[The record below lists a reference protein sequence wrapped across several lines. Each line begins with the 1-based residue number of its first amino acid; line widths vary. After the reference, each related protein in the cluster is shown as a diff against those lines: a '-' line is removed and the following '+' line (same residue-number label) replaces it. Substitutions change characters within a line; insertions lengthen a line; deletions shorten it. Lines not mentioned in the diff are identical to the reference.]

1 MQRRPSFEDLFSL
14 SPNAYLVLDPAF
26 IVLDANPA
34 YLALTG
40 HTREDFYGRRL
51 QDVYAL
57 DLQGAEDCL
66 RQMLDSLGRVVAQAA
81 PDRLPSLCLN
91 PLGEAAE
98 GQGQHVR
105 YWSVTHTPMLSAT
118 GEVTAVLQHV
128 ADITEQRCS
137 ERELA
142 EARAQLELLLSER
155 TRELASSEAE
165 RKVAEA
171 ALLQAQQLEAVGKL
185 TGGIAHDFNN
195 MLQIIGGNLQLLKRS
210 LASDVAA
217 QRRLESAVSGVQR
230 GARLASQLLAFASRQ
245 RLEPQAVELG
255 ELLGEMRELLDGSLG
270 RGAQLDIDTDPALWP
285 VFADVGNLQ
294 GAILNLVVNARDA
307 IAGAGRVLLRV
318 RNVTLDAAMS
328 AVWPEARPGDYV
340 KLSVIDEGAGMA
352 AEVVEHAFEPFFTT
366 KQDSNASGLG
376 LSMVYGFVRQS
387 GGFVVLESEEHRG
400 TAVHIY
406 LPRELM
412 SADSGIPAADTAVSE
427 KVSAPVENAG
437 SCMLRV
443 LLVEDDPTL
452 RMLTG
457 EVIGELGHHV
467 VLSESAEA
475 ALEQLAAQ
483 RFDVLLTDV
492 GLAGM
497 NGIELARIAREQDAE
512 LAVVIASGYAVD
524 AKAQGLPG
532 VQTMLKPYDIH
543 QVRSLLGA
551 IQEAR
556 GG

>member
-1 MQRRPSFEDLFSL
+1 MQRRPSFEDLFRL

-34 YLALTG
+34 YLELVGCANEELC
-40 HTREDFYGRRL
+40 GRRL
-51 QDVYAL
+51 QDL
-57 DLQGAEDCL
+57 PSLNLSGSEGCL
-66 RQMLDSLGRVVAQAA
+66 RQMLDSLGRVLAQATT
-81 PDRLPSLCLN
+81 DRLSSLCLVR
-91 PLGEAAE
+91 LGETAE
-98 GQGQHVR
+98 GLGPLER
-105 YWSVTHTPMLSAT
+105 YWSVTHTPVLNEA
-118 GEVTAVLQHV
+118 GDVTAVLQHV
-128 ADITEQRCS
+128 VDMTEQRRN
-137 ERELA
+137 EQELA
-142 EARAQLELLLSER
+142 ESRARLEAQVSER

-165 RKVAEA
+165 RKVTEA
-171 ALLQAQQLEAVGKL
+171 ALLQAQKLEAVGKL

-210 LASDVAA
+210 LADNEAA

-245 RLEPQAVELG
+245 RLEPQTVELG
-255 ELLGEMRELLDGSLG
+255 GLLGEMRDLLDGSLG
-270 RGAQLDIDTDPALWP
+270 RGARLDIDSDASLWP

-294 GAILNLVVNARDA
+294 GAILNLIVNARDA
-307 IAGAGRVLLRV
+307 IAGAGRVLLRL
-318 RNVTLDAAMS
+318 RNVSLDAATS

-340 KLSVIDEGAGMA
+340 KLSVIDEGMGMT
-352 AEVVEHAFEPFFTT
+352 AEVVERAFEPFFST
-366 KQDSNASGLG
+366 KQEGSSSGLG

-400 TAVHIY
+400 TAVHVY
-406 LPRELM
+406 LPREL
-412 SADSGIPAADTAVSE
+412 AADGGDAPPVGDAIGDEPAPSLSSE
-427 KVSAPVENAG
+427 AG
-437 SCMLRV
+437 TLRV

-475 ALEQLAAQ
+475 ALDQLAAQ

-497 NGIELARIAREQDAE
+497 NGIELARQARAQDAG

-524 AKAQGLPG
+524 AEAQGLSD

-551 IQEAR
+551 IQASR
-556 GG
+556 GE

>member
-1 MQRRPSFEDLFSL
+1 M
-14 SPNAYLVLDPAF
+14 
-26 IVLDANPA
+26 
-34 YLALTG
+34 T
-40 HTREDFYGRRL
+40 
-51 QDVYAL
+51 
-57 DLQGAEDCL
+57 
-66 RQMLDSLGRVVAQAA
+66 
-81 PDRLPSLCLN
+81 
-91 PLGEAAE
+91 
-98 GQGQHVR
+98 
-105 YWSVTHTPMLSAT
+105 
-118 GEVTAVLQHV
+118 
-128 ADITEQRCS
+128 
-137 ERELA
+137 
-142 EARAQLELLLSER
+142 ER
-155 TRELASSEAE
+155 TRELVNSEAE
-165 RKVAEA
+165 REVAEA
-171 ALLQAQQLEAVGKL
+171 ALLQAQKLEAVGKL

-210 LASDVAA
+210 LADNEAA

-245 RLEPQAVELG
+245 RLEPQTLAVG
-255 ELLGEMRELLDGSLG
+255 ELLDEMRELLSGALG
-270 RGAQLDIDTDPALWP
+270 RGTHLDIDTDPASWP

-294 GAILNLVVNARDA
+294 GVILNLAVNARDA
-307 IAGAGRVLLRV
+307 LAGAGRVLLRV
-318 RNVTLDAAMS
+318 RNVSLDAAAS
-328 AVWPEARPGDYV
+328 AAWPEARPGDYV
-340 KLSVIDEGAGMA
+340 KLSVIDEGVGMSA
-352 AEVVEHAFEPFFTT
+352 QVVERAFEPFFTT

-406 LPRELM
+406 LPRVLAGADFGVSVGGAAIEEQS
-412 SADSGIPAADTAVSE
+412 SAVAEDVGSG
-427 KVSAPVENAG
+427 
-437 SCMLRV
+437 MLRV

-497 NGIELARIAREQDAE
+497 NGIELARQARAQDAE

-524 AKAQGLPG
+524 AAAQGLAG
-532 VQTMLKPYDIH
+532 VRTMLKPYDIH

-551 IQEAR
+551 IQNER
-556 GG
+556 GE